1 MNNIVSRLLHLKKS
15 GVDLEQA
22 LDIGAYRNE
31 FTNILKSIWPNI
43 KVQQFEAD
51 ERQKKYL
58 EKDAKIVVLGDS
70 EKEVVLYTLEDTGYG
85 STTGTSIF
93 KENTTFYK
101 NPINKTCQMKTLDSV
116 VDMSGD
122 WSKGLI
128 KIDTQGSELLILK
141 GATEFLKNDPMYIL
155 LECSFVEYN
164 QGAPLVSEVT
174 SYMDSIG
181 YRPIDIVDLHYHDNQ
196 LIQGDYLFQKYINR

>member
-15 GVDLEQA
+15 GVDLECA

-31 FTNILKSIWPNI
+31 FTNILKSIWPYI

-51 ERQKKYL
+51 ERQQKYL
-58 EKDAKIVVLGDS
+58 EKDAHIVVLGDS
-70 EKEVVLYTLEDTGYG
+70 ERLVDLYTVEDSGRG
-85 STTGTSIF
+85 STTGTSVF
-93 KENTTFYK
+93 KENTVFYQ
-101 NPINKTCQMKTLDSV
+101 NPIKKTCQMKTLDSV

-122 WSKGLI
+122 WSKGLV

-141 GATEFLKNDPMYIL
+141 GATEFLKNNPKYIL

-164 QGAPLVSEVT
+164 QGAPLIADVIK
-174 SYMDSIG
+174 YMDSIG
-181 YRPIDIVDLHYHDNQ
+181 YRPIDIVDLNYIDNQ
-196 LIQGDYLFQKYINR
+196 LIQCDCLFQKCINT